1 MNNFKEEELIMY
13 LYNDCP
19 SALSAAINKAIQ
31 DDTDLKNRL
40 ETLKRSMEQMDKVK
54 LHAPSEETIKAIMEY
69 AAKSVKNKK
78 DS

>member
-1 MNNFKEEELIMY
+1 MNHFKEEELIMY

-31 DDTDLKNRL
+31 DDADLKNRL
-40 ETLKRSMEQMDKVK
+40 DTLKRSMEQMDKVK
-54 LHAPSEETIKAIMEY
+54 LNAPSEETIKAIMEY

>member
-1 MNNFKEEELIMY
+1 MNHFKEEELIMY

-19 SALSAAINKAIQ
+19 SALTAAINKAIQ
-31 DDTDLKNRL
+31 DDADLKNRL

-54 LHAPSEETIKAIMEY
+54 LTAPSEETIKAIMEY
-69 AAKSVKNKK
+69 AAKSVKK

>member
-1 MNNFKEEELIMY
+1 MNHFKEEELIMY

-31 DDTDLKNRL
+31 DDADLKNRL
-40 ETLKRSMEQMDKVK
+40 DKLKRSMEQMDKVK
-54 LHAPSEETIKAIMEY
+54 LNAPSEETIKAIMEY

>member
-1 MNNFKEEELIMY
+1 
-13 LYNDCP
+13 
-19 SALSAAINKAIQ
+19 
-31 DDTDLKNRL
+31 
-40 ETLKRSMEQMDKVK
+40 MDKVK